1 MSGLLA
7 VSLQVASV
15 QMNNEYYST
24 LVGMEGG
31 GEVVEVGG
39 VRRPEVVGADEAA
52 LAVAS
57 AGSGAVALRDELGDD
72 GAATHVVPICVGS
85 LLLRLR
91 LQTAVRW

>member
-1 MSGLLA
+1 
-7 VSLQVASV
+7 VA
-15 QMNNEYYST
+15 
-24 LVGMEGG
+24 G
-31 GEVVEVGG
+31 
-39 VRRPEVVGADEAA
+39 
-52 LAVAS
+52 